1 MHTFTYVLKIF
12 VIYDMIN
19 LGRTKEGGNE
29 GFKKGYNKR
38 WKVMVKE
45 EMGENREG
53 RTQT

>member
-1 MHTFTYVLKIF
+1 
-12 VIYDMIN
+12 MIN

-45 EMGENREG
+45 EMGERGKVG
-53 RTQT
+53 RKLNIKE

>member
-38 WKVMVKE
+38 WKEKRGKVGRKLNIKE
-45 EMGENREG
+45 
-53 RTQT
+53 